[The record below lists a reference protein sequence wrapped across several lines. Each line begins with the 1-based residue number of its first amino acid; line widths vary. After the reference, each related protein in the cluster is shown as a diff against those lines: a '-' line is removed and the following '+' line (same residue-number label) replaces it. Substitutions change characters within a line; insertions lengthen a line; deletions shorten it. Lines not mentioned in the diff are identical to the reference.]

1 MGGGPQTPPSPSQLA
16 NVVSRSTDDL
26 VEVSVQPSDSTKASG
41 TTSSAPRDP
50 LAVEASSASGTST
63 ATSSASLAGTTRA
76 VAGMGLTEEP
86 DAGELAELLWSKSAV
101 YLHPSPHARDNLP
114 GFLSVVRVR
123 QDGGTG
129 DGEQGTGG
137 AARWKHLVS
146 WIPEKLVEGTR
157 DFDAYVLVELS
168 SQNERDILV
177 HLAPPVESSSSH
189 PDLHSPRAHAFS
201 HPISSLYS
209 IHVQPPTLTSWVGTL
224 TLSLFGGITLPPLHF
239 HDDESQST
247 LLDREQRASPARPSS
262 TLAPGWGGES
272 FLAALKP
279 YALLVRSQL
288 DPSVYLVNPSREDLD
303 AHAPARAYA
312 GDAEDAGLEAATR
325 DQRGSAPQNRARTSI
340 LHQSSPAT
348 GRARASRQQPKE
360 VEWPDDPDAVLLGDR
375 GSQGQGG
382 MDPLTFSVLSGF
394 SRLTRNARQFSQQ
407 AASTVLS
414 HPLAKPLAKHVPKP
428 IAQFA
433 LAPGEV
439 SRLTDAA
446 GVGTYDSARVYL
458 AKWARIV
465 AEEGE
470 RARKAEY
477 GVDDAGFLEDEL
489 GGEQGGM
496 WEVLSKTY
504 RIEGRPR
511 STRAPRTP
519 IQLEEWGAWF
529 EQDEGRLLLD
539 EAEAKRRIFQR
550 GLADDEVRK
559 QVWPFLLKVYP
570 WTSTAAE
577 RSKIV
582 DAKSSEYE
590 AAKRRWM
597 DNEALQKTERFLE
610 EDHRV
615 EIDCRRTDR
624 THPLFASDLPAGV
637 DPSAGAHPPSN
648 AHVRAAHDV
657 LMTWVFAADPPTPPA
672 TPAVEPAPAPEPPS
686 PSPPT
691 SSASPLDPPRN
702 YVQGM
707 SDLFSPLYVVVDGE
721 QWLAYACFDE
731 VMRRQADNFREDQS
745 GMKRQL
751 SQLQALIRTI
761 DRGLYR
767 HLDETGSLNL
777 FFCFR
782 WLLTSF
788 KRELSFDDTVRLW
801 EVLWTEHL
809 GSHFHLFFALAILE
823 ANRDVVIRYLREFDE
838 ILKYINELSQTL
850 DLASLLA
857 EAETLYYTFRAI
869 CDACAPAPA
878 PAASGEDG
886 GLRQRKFAPSPAA
899 QGHKVGNF
907 PPTSEDAEEVR
918 RERVRKRT
926 AREIGELR
934 ELLE

>member
-1 MGGGPQTPPSPSQLA
+1 M
-16 NVVSRSTDDL
+16 R
-26 VEVSVQPSDSTKASG
+26 
-41 TTSSAPRDP
+41 
-50 LAVEASSASGTST
+50 
-63 ATSSASLAGTTRA
+63 
-76 VAGMGLTEEP
+76 
-86 DAGELAELLWSKSAV
+86 
-101 YLHPSPHARDNLP
+101 
-114 GFLSVVRVR
+114 
-123 QDGGTG
+123 
-129 DGEQGTGG
+129 
-137 AARWKHLVS
+137 
-146 WIPEKLVEGTR
+146 
-157 DFDAYVLVELS
+157 
-168 SQNERDILV
+168 
-177 HLAPPVESSSSH
+177 
-189 PDLHSPRAHAFS
+189 
-201 HPISSLYS
+201 
-209 IHVQPPTLTSWVGTL
+209 
-224 TLSLFGGITLPPLHF
+224 
-239 HDDESQST
+239 
-247 LLDREQRASPARPSS
+247 PARS
-262 TLAPGWGGES
+262 
-272 FLAALKP
+272 
-279 YALLVRSQL
+279 
-288 DPSVYLVNPSREDLD
+288 
-303 AHAPARAYA
+303 
-312 GDAEDAGLEAATR
+312 
-325 DQRGSAPQNRARTSI
+325 
-340 LHQSSPAT
+340 
-348 GRARASRQQPKE
+348 
-360 VEWPDDPDAVLLGDR
+360 
-375 GSQGQGG
+375 
-382 MDPLTFSVLSGF
+382 
-394 SRLTRNARQFSQQ
+394 ARQFSQQ

-519 IQLEEWGAWF
+519 VQLEEWGAWF

-550 GLADDEVRK
+550 VGRCFRHTDLFNADALPPVDSQGLADDEVRK

-570 WTSTAAE
+570 WTSTKAE

-582 DAKSSEYE
+582 EAKSSEYE

-615 EIDCRRTDR
+615 GACLCPAGTESSLLIPRQRAEIDCRRTDR

-648 AHVRAAHDV
+648 AHVRATHDV

-672 TPAVEPAPAPEPPS
+672 TPSVEPPLTKPPS

-767 HLDETGSLNL
+767 HLG
-777 FFCFR
+777 
-782 WLLTSF
+782 
-788 KRELSFDDTVRLW
+788 
-801 EVLWTEHL
+801 
-809 GSHFHLFFALAILE
+809 A
-823 ANRDVVIRYLREFDE
+823 
-838 ILKYINELSQTL
+838 
-850 DLASLLA
+850 
-857 EAETLYYTFRAI
+857 
-869 CDACAPAPA
+869 
-878 PAASGEDG
+878 
-886 GLRQRKFAPSPAA
+886 
-899 QGHKVGNF
+899 
-907 PPTSEDAEEVR
+907 
-918 RERVRKRT
+918 
-926 AREIGELR
+926 
-934 ELLE
+934 